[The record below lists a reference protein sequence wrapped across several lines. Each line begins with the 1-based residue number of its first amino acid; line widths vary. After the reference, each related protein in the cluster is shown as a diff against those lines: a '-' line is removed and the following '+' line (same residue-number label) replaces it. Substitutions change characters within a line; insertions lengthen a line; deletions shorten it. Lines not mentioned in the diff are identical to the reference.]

1 MKEVAFFLDKPVM
14 GSSTWKAI
22 LNAMNFIH
30 DNFTL
35 NIGDGDDNVWFNHG
49 LLRNLC
55 VIWFMI

>member
-1 MKEVAFFLDKPVM
+1 M